1 MDAFDFFFPEVSEAA
16 QLRRIA
22 DGMNRNQRQ
31 NSGNTRRA
39 MSKVKGLEDQIDD
52 LRNQVQFLNAFSMCL
67 LKIMIEKEMT
77 EIGDIAELVKSI
89 DRMDGKE
96 DGGLDSNVLRGLLG
110 IFTAKEEDIE
120 KVDEKVDEK
129 VKKKIW
135 RNRKSL

>member
-52 LRNQVQFLNAFSMCL
+52 LRNQVQFLNAFSMSL

-120 KVDEKVDEK
+120 KVDEKV
-129 VKKKIW
+129 KKKIW

>member
-52 LRNQVQFLNAFSMCL
+52 LRNQVQFLNAFSMSL

-110 IFTAKEEDIE
+110 IFTAKEKDIE

>member
-96 DGGLDSNVLRGLLG
+96 DGGLDSNVFRGLLG

-120 KVDEKVDEK
+120 KVDEKV
-129 VKKKIW
+129 KKKIW

>member
-1 MDAFDFFFPEVSEAA
+1 
-16 QLRRIA
+16 
-22 DGMNRNQRQ
+22 
-31 NSGNTRRA
+31 
-39 MSKVKGLEDQIDD
+39 
-52 LRNQVQFLNAFSMCL
+52 
-67 LKIMIEKEMT
+67 MIEKEA

>member
-96 DGGLDSNVLRGLLG
+96 DGGLDSNVFRGLLG

-129 VKKKIW
+129 VKKKI
-135 RNRKSL
+135 

>member
-96 DGGLDSNVLRGLLG
+96 DGGLDSNVFRGLLG